1 MSSLVSRDT
10 MSLVRE
16 LGRKG
21 ELVPADSLA
30 STLHLRPFC
39 LVRKKHRRPRW
50 PWDTPFVPTAFS
62 LVDALEPG
70 SPIPGTSRREPG
82 PEQQGSATGSGL
94 VSRGSVR
101 AVWLLWVPPRL
112 GDPGGGEELQSRKEK
127 ESLYMVTEA
136 LEATQQA
143 TFQRRA
149 EGAGQLTLLQLGHLQ
164 GQSTV
169 ATEKT
174 VGIPQGAVLAYRVL
188 QLVMK
193 EDRWALSATRH
204 CLLAQCLEREVLPQQ
219 LELCEH
225 AALTRS
231 LVESCGLELRGPGH
245 GVTWDPGAVPQLSA
259 LYASLAGLQLLAEP
273 SPAAPQADA

>member
-1 MSSLVSRDT
+1 MGLMWAPRGRGALNSHFPWCRNMSSLVSRDT

-70 SPIPGTSRREPG
+70 SPIPGNKTLRPSFL
-82 PEQQGSATGSGL
+82 Q
-94 VSRGSVR
+94 
-101 AVWLLWVPPRL
+101 
-112 GDPGGGEELQSRKEK
+112 ELQSRKEK